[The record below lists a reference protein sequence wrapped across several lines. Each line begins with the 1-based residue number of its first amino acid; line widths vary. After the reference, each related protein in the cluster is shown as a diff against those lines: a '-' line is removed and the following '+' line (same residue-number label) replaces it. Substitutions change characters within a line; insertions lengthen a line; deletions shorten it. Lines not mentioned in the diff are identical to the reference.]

1 MRSILESLLVIGFYN
16 GLEEEIKEISSY
28 IRENSTITNSAIIQF
43 PSFLKEYD
51 CNHYLRVLWS
61 VLVLEYGD
69 YGTSPRFGWLES
81 ASVKE
86 LPYEIDKW
94 LNQYDNTD

>member
-1 MRSILESLLVIGFYN
+1 MRSILGSLLDVGWYN
-16 GLEEEIKEISSY
+16 GLEEDIKQISSY
-28 IRENSTITNSAIIQF
+28 IREKSMITDSAMIQF

-61 VLVLEYGD
+61 VLVMEYGD

-81 ASVKE
+81 ESVKNLSDE
-86 LPYEIDKW
+86 MDNW
-94 LNQYDNTD
+94 LSD